1 MSRTL
6 QRRSLCKGERSRV
19 RNGPAFFIERRRSCV
34 PSQAGLVCWFG
45 KWPCKL
51 ERLSYAARSEG
62 ARKPVCAKKVESGM
76 ARLCFSR
83 LGLLY
88 PGCQRDK
95 KMKEYK
101 TINGTS
107 FDVRTPDEI
116 VAILENARQNR
127 TRLHVS
133 LGETEGPEAGNDW
146 LEENMVYGVIGRS
159 TGSIKIPLLI
169 HNRKSSGGPGLLDH
183 CIVRIRTSAGG
194 RVLWQHPGYHH
205 GDLEI
210 QQRSEPVTTPDGR
223 ILAVTVIR
231 DGQEHAAFESV
242 EQARRW
248 AVKLG
253 VVAPIAG

>member
-1 MSRTL
+1 MKNYQVVDGTFYDLRTPH
-6 QRRSLCKGERSRV
+6 EV
-19 RNGPAFFIERRRSCV
+19 INV
-34 PSQAGLVCWFG
+34 
-45 KWPCKL
+45 L
-51 ERLSYAARSEG
+51 ED
-62 ARKPVCAKKVESGM
+62 
-76 ARLCFSR
+76 ARL
-83 LGLLY
+83 
-88 PGCQRDK
+88 
-95 KMKEYK
+95 
-101 TINGTS
+101 
-107 FDVRTPDEI
+107 
-116 VAILENARQNR
+116 NR

-133 LGETEGPEAGNDW
+133 LGDSESGRDW
-146 LEENMVYGVIGRS
+146 IEENMVHGVIGRS

-169 HNRKSSGGPGLLDH
+169 HNRRSLGGPGLLDH

-231 DGQEHAAFESV
+231 DGQDHAAFESV

>member
-1 MSRTL
+1 
-6 QRRSLCKGERSRV
+6 
-19 RNGPAFFIERRRSCV
+19 
-34 PSQAGLVCWFG
+34 
-45 KWPCKL
+45 
-51 ERLSYAARSEG
+51 
-62 ARKPVCAKKVESGM
+62 
-76 ARLCFSR
+76 
-83 LGLLY
+83 
-88 PGCQRDK
+88 
-95 KMKEYK
+95 MKEYK

-107 FDVRTPDEI
+107 YDVRTPDEV
-116 VAILENARQNR
+116 VAILENARQTR

-133 LGETEGPEAGNDW
+133 LGDSESGRDW
-146 LEENMVYGVIGRS
+146 IEENMVHGVIGRS

-169 HNRKSSGGPGLLDH
+169 HNRRSLGGPGLLDH
-183 CIVRIRTSAGG
+183 CIVRIRESAGG
-194 RVLWQHPGYHH
+194 RVLWQHLGYHH

-231 DGQEHAAFESV
+231 DGQDHAAFESV

>member
-1 MSRTL
+1 
-6 QRRSLCKGERSRV
+6 
-19 RNGPAFFIERRRSCV
+19 
-34 PSQAGLVCWFG
+34 
-45 KWPCKL
+45 
-51 ERLSYAARSEG
+51 
-62 ARKPVCAKKVESGM
+62 
-76 ARLCFSR
+76 
-83 LGLLY
+83 
-88 PGCQRDK
+88 
-95 KMKEYK
+95 MKEYK
-101 TINGTS
+101 TENGTS
-107 FDVRTPDEI
+107 YDVRTPDEV
-116 VAILENARQNR
+116 VAILEDARLNR

-133 LGETEGPEAGNDW
+133 LGDSESGRDW
-146 LEENMVYGVIGRS
+146 IEENMVHGVIGRS

-169 HNRKSSGGPGLLDH
+169 YNRKSSGGPGLLDH

>member
-1 MSRTL
+1 
-6 QRRSLCKGERSRV
+6 
-19 RNGPAFFIERRRSCV
+19 
-34 PSQAGLVCWFG
+34 
-45 KWPCKL
+45 
-51 ERLSYAARSEG
+51 
-62 ARKPVCAKKVESGM
+62 
-76 ARLCFSR
+76 
-83 LGLLY
+83 
-88 PGCQRDK
+88 
-95 KMKEYK
+95 MKEYK
-101 TINGTS
+101 TENGTS
-107 FDVRTPDEI
+107 YDVRTPDEV
-116 VAILENARQNR
+116 VAILEDARLNR

-133 LGETEGPEAGNDW
+133 LGDSESGRDW
-146 LEENMVYGVIGRS
+146 IEENMVHGVIGRS

-169 HNRKSSGGPGLLDH
+169 HNRRSLGGPGLLDH
-183 CIVRIRTSAGG
+183 CIVRIRTSSGG
-194 RVLWQHPGYHH
+194 RILWQHPDYHH